1 MLPLH
6 RRSLRVLLM
15 LTCVLFAPG
24 AAPWGPDGHR
34 TVGALA
40 DRLIA
45 GTHAQ
50 AQVRRLLGGLTLEQ
64 AAVWA
69 DCAKGVDPARDYAY
83 AAADKYPEC
92 APFETPAGEAAMIDY
107 VRRNDVACGREPGSS
122 PCHVRSHYTDVA
134 IQRARYRP
142 GDPGTRA
149 SDIVAATTAAI
160 QVLQGRPAQGPLRI
174 KDEREALLLL
184 AHFAGD
190 IAQPLHVGVVWLGTC
205 GEVVDPP
212 RHGVAADMDTQG
224 GNRIATVRVAT
235 NHRSESLHVT
245 WDDIPA
251 ALHADRIDAAW
262 LALARAEP
270 GTPGAMDGWSTQWAD
285 DSLVQARRI
294 YASVGLDPQ
303 RCSQWTVALTGR
315 DDDAMAPV
323 KKRQLTVAGARL
335 AHALMAIWP

>member
-1 MLPLH
+1 
-6 RRSLRVLLM
+6 V

-40 DRLIA
+40 DRLVA

-50 AQVRRLLGGLTLEQ
+50 AQVRRLLGSLTLAQ

-83 AAADKYPEC
+83 TARGRYPEC

-107 VRRNDVACGREPGSS
+107 VRRNDVACMREPGSS
-122 PCHVRSHYTDVA
+122 PCHVRYHYTDVA

-142 GDPGTRA
+142 GDPGTRDI
-149 SDIVAATTAAI
+149 DIVAATTAAI
-160 QVLQGRPAQGPLRI
+160 QVLQGRPAPGPLRI
-174 KDEREALLLL
+174 KNQREALLLL

-190 IAQPLHVGVVWLGTC
+190 IAQPLHVGVVRLGPC
-205 GEVVDPP
+205 GELVDPP
-212 RHGVAADMDTQG
+212 RQEAAADTDTQG

-235 NHRSESLHVT
+235 NHRSESLHAT

-251 ALHADRIDAAW
+251 ALHDDRIDAGW
-262 LALARAEP
+262 LAQARAEP
-270 GTPGAMDGWSTQWAD
+270 VTPGGIDGWSMQWAD

-294 YASVGLDPQ
+294 YASLGLAPGH
-303 RCSQWTVALTGR
+303 CSRWTVALTGR

-335 AHALMAIWP
+335 AHTLMAIWP